1 MKKEKL
7 HEAMVNFQLLEFML
21 RGALEKYEQLIR
33 DQVKEYF
40 EYPYD
45 QKAID
50 KMALGKLADLY
61 SKYTDNK
68 AFKAQVD
75 LIITARNKLA
85 HAMFVKVEHFDDE
98 LGIDLDNE
106 IDEIYKA
113 SEMADGL
120 ASDVFEQTQ
129 HLYFDPFENKWVR
142 LK

>member
-1 MKKEKL
+1 
-7 HEAMVNFQLLEFML
+7 
-21 RGALEKYEQLIR
+21 
-33 DQVKEYF
+33 
-40 EYPYD
+40 
-45 QKAID
+45 
-50 KMALGKLADLY
+50 
-61 SKYTDNK
+61 
-68 AFKAQVD
+68 
-75 LIITARNKLA
+75 
-85 HAMFVKVEHFDDE
+85 MFVKVEHFDDE